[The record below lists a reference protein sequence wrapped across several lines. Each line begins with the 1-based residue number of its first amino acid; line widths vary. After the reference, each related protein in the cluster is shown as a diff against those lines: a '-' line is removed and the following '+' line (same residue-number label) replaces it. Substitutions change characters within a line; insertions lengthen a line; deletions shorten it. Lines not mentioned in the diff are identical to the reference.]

1 MKKSS
6 YLLPHFSVNRPVT
19 VTMILLAMLVVGAI
33 AYSRIPLALFPAGM
47 QWPRL
52 YAQAFYPNA
61 GAIEVEKKVVRLM
74 EEAVAQI
81 GGVKSMRSMAYRGS
95 GTVEVEFQ
103 KEIDL
108 RVAFNEMRDRFDR
121 IMPDMPDEIEQL
133 ELRRWDANDFPVV
146 WGAITFPPGL
156 SDTRFLLDTYVE
168 PALSRIEGV
177 GNVEIWGMSNKQVL
191 VEMDQDKMS
200 SHGINMFQAVNDL
213 NSQNVTVPG
222 GWIVEGGKKIY
233 LRSVG
238 RYQTVQELSET
249 IVDPEHQLTL
259 KDIASVSYK
268 PPKKYRSD
276 RINGQES
283 MGFTIFRSSEA
294 NIVGISREVGTA
306 LDELARHPKL
316 KDMESLVFFD
326 QGKHVTSSVHNLR
339 DSGLWGGLFAAVVL
353 FFFLRAVRMTLI
365 ITLAIPLCI
374 MVTITALYFAGW
386 SLNVATMMGLML
398 SLGLVVDNA
407 IVIVEN
413 IFRMRQNGLDPGR
426 ASIEGAGEVGLPVT
440 MATLTTVVVFLP
452 LVLMGTSDEMAFWM
466 LRIGVPVMVG
476 LVASLFIAL
485 LIIPLAALKM
495 GSDKK
500 RSDSAAIIWLQKRY
514 ERSLRWVLT
523 HRLDSF
529 ILVVLA
535 AASVR
540 IPMEGISKTDQSR
553 REQTSIQLNFEMPS
567 GQSLEQAEVFM
578 KTVEDT
584 LAVNKALYNV
594 ANIRTSFSASNG
606 VIEMFLQ
613 EEEDLEWYS
622 VAWSDLLKKIGIRN
636 RLYLDYEEVEKDL
649 QKRLQ
654 MPAGVT
660 MHVNRQ
666 GTQEDPAVS
675 VTLYGEDTRVLMG
688 MAQEVERRL
697 ENIPGLLSVDTDIDR
712 GGTELQLRLDR
723 GQMQR
728 LGVSAQVVS
737 GTISY
742 ALRGQ
747 KINKFH
753 TEDGRE
759 IDIQVQLEAYD
770 RKNLQDLR
778 SITIP
783 SKDGTEVPLESLAEI
798 YVERTLGGIRRE
810 DRQTVLN
817 VVARAD
823 KEDAEA
829 LFAQVDRVMKGF
841 EMPRGYRWD
850 KGDRYQRLQ
859 EQDDSLYFAAIM
871 SVTFVFLLMGVLFE
885 SFVLPISVIIS
896 IPFSF
901 LGVYW
906 TLYLTNTEQ
915 DIMSN
920 IGMVILIGVV
930 VNNAIVLIDL
940 ANKLRDEGMD
950 RLAALM
956 QAGRHRFRPILMTTF
971 TTAFGLIPMA
981 LGNSKIAGG
990 PAYAPLGRTMIGG
1003 LMASMVLTL
1012 VLVPLFYT
1020 FFDDLRVLVQRVMS
1034 SAFSRD
1040 GAEPA
1045 RESV

>member
-1 MKKSS
+1 MKERS
-6 YLLPHFSVNRPVT
+6 YPLPRFSVNRPVT

-33 AYSRIPLALFPAGM
+33 AYSRIPLTLFPEGM
-47 QWPRL
+47 EWPRL
-52 YAQAFYPNA
+52 FAWASYPNA

-74 EEAVAQI
+74 EEAVAQV
-81 GGVKSMRSMAYRGS
+81 GSVKRIQSRANRGS
-95 GTVEVEFQ
+95 GSVIVEFQ
-103 KEIDL
+103 KDTDL
-108 RVAFNEMRDRFDR
+108 QVASAEMRDRLDR
-121 IMPDMPDEIEQL
+121 IMPEMPDEIEQVMV
-133 ELRRWDANDFPVV
+133 RGWDANDIPIMA
-146 WGAITFPPGL
+146 GSITFPPG
-156 SDTRFLLDTYVE
+156 SGDPRFLMDTYIE
-168 PALSRIEGV
+168 PAFRRIEGV
-177 GNVEIWGMSNKQVL
+177 GNVELWGTPDKQVL
-191 VEMDQDKMS
+191 VEMDQDRMR
-200 SHGINMFQAVNDL
+200 SHDINMFQAVNDL
-213 NSQNVTVPG
+213 RSQNVTVPG

-238 RYQTVQELSET
+238 RYKTVEELSET
-249 IVDPEHQLTL
+249 IVDPEHQLSL
-259 KDIASVSYK
+259 KDIASVSYE
-268 PPKKYRSD
+268 PPQKDWSN
-276 RINGQES
+276 RINGQEA
-283 MGFTIFRSSEA
+283 MGFEIVRSAEA
-294 NIVGISREVGTA
+294 NVVHISRAVEAA
-306 LDELARHPKL
+306 LEELASHPKL
-316 KDMESLVFFD
+316 RDLESVVFWD
-326 QGKHVTSSVHNLR
+326 QGKHVTSSVYNLR

-386 SLNVATMMGLML
+386 SLNMATMMGLML

-413 IFRMRQNGLDPGR
+413 IFRLRQNGVDPRR

-452 LVLMGTSDEMAFWM
+452 LVLMGSDDNMAFWM

-500 RSDSAAIIWLQKRY
+500 RSDSAGIAWLQQRY

-523 HRLDSF
+523 HRLDTF

-535 AASVR
+535 VASMR
-540 IPMEGISKTDQSR
+540 IPMEGISRTDR
-553 REQTSIQLNFEMPS
+553 NERDETRIMLNFEMPS

-578 KTVEDT
+578 STVEDT
-584 LAVNKALYNV
+584 LIANQALYNV
-594 ANIRTSFSASNG
+594 ANITSNFSAGRGEIS
-606 VIEMFLQ
+606 MYLQ

-622 VAWSDLLKKIGIRN
+622 VAWSDLLKKLGIRN
-636 RLYLDYEEVEKDL
+636 QPYLDYDEVEEDL
-649 QKRLQ
+649 QMRLQ
-654 MPAGVT
+654 MPPGVT
-660 MHVNRQ
+660 MRVNWQ
-666 GTQEDPAVS
+666 DTQEDAAVS

-688 MAQEVERRL
+688 MAREVERRL
-697 ENIPGLLSVDTDIDR
+697 ENIPGLLSVDTDMDR

-728 LGVSAQVVS
+728 LGVSAQEVS
-737 GTISY
+737 GSISY
-742 ALRGQ
+742 ALRGH

-778 SITIP
+778 SITF
-783 SKDGTEVPLESLAEI
+783 SVEDDREVPLESLAEI
-798 YVERTLGGIRRE
+798 YVERTLGGIRR
-810 DRQTVLN
+810 DNRQTVLN

-823 KEDAEA
+823 KEGAEA
-829 LFAQVDRVMKGF
+829 LFGQVDRVMKGF

-850 KGDRYQRLQ
+850 KGDRYERLE
-859 EQDDSLYFAAIM
+859 EQDDSMYFAVIM

-885 SFVLPISVIIS
+885 SFVLPLSVLIS

-906 TLYLTNTEQ
+906 TLYLTNTQQ
-915 DIMSN
+915 DIMSI

-940 ANKLRDEGMD
+940 ANRLRDEGMD
-950 RLAALM
+950 RLEALM
-956 QAGRHRFRPILMTTF
+956 EAGRHRFRPILMTTF

-981 LGNSKIAGG
+981 VGNSKLVGL
-990 PAYAPLGRTMIGG
+990 AYAPLGRTMIGG

-1040 GAEPA
+1040 GAAQA
-1045 RESV
+1045 RERA